1 MPELF
6 DVEFADGVLDHAPIP
21 QIDTSLDQSGDLCA
35 GTSTVFVIEG
45 ATQSGQV
52 SCHGIDDRADRG
64 GEGEAQPPAH
74 HYSK

>member
-6 DVEFADGVLDHAPIP
+6 DVEFADGVRDHAPVA
-21 QIDTSLDQSGDLCA
+21 QTDTSLGQSGDLCA

-52 SCHGIDDRADRG
+52 SCHSLHDRADCGGRG
-64 GEGEAQPPAH
+64 RSAAASPPLQQ
-74 HYSK
+74 